1 MPQSSDLIPR
11 RGYAD
16 GPFGQIHFHDMG
28 PGSSASGARL
38 PLILLHQAPQN
49 AHQFDA
55 VFAPLA
61 ARGIR
66 AIAIDLPGFGESDVT
81 PFVPTVGDYAA
92 IVVPVLDQLGIAV
105 ADVLGHH
112 TGAMVATEAALRSP
126 SRVRRLI
133 LNGPAPLSDSE
144 RAAFMAQME
153 AREKGFTFKADG
165 THLSETFAGRAAYS
179 AGSVPLERVNR
190 YIIWMLSGYGPFWYG
205 HHAAFTYDHEA
216 GLRALRHPTL
226 ILTNTG
232 DMIFEQARRSM
243 ALRPDFSATVLEG
256 GGSDI
261 QDQQP
266 EAWSD
271 AVAAFLK

>member
-1 MPQSSDLIPR
+1 
-11 RGYAD
+11 
-16 GPFGQIHFHDMG
+16 MG
-28 PGSSASGARL
+28 PGPSALSPRL

-55 VFAPLA
+55 VFRPLA
-61 ARGIR
+61 DRGIR
-66 AIAIDLPGFGESDVT
+66 GIALDLPGFGESDVT

-92 IVVPVLDQLGIAV
+92 IVPPVLDALGIAS

-112 TGAMVATEAALRSP
+112 TGAMVATEVALRFP

-133 LNGPAPLSDSE
+133 VNGPAPLTEAE
-144 RAAFMAQME
+144 RAAFMANME
-153 AREKGFTFKADG
+153 AREKGFTIKADG
-165 THLSETFAGRAAYS
+165 SHLSEAFVSRAAYS
-179 AGSVPLERVNR
+179 AGSVPLERVHR

-216 GLRALRHPTL
+216 GLRALAHPTL
-226 ILTNTG
+226 ILANTG
-232 DMIFEQARRSM
+232 DVIYEQARRSM

-256 GGSDI
+256 GSSDI